1 MDELKIGVVESRFA
15 DLVWSNEPLSSG
27 KLVEICNKELGWK
40 KSTTYTVLKKLSLRG
55 IFCNDGGIVK
65 ALMTRDEF
73 YGIQSRQFVDE
84 NFDGSLPSFIAA
96 FAAGKKISEEESKQI
111 KKLVD
116 ELCGDNHD

>member
-40 KSTTYTVLKKLSLRG
+40 KSSTYTVLKKLSLRG

-65 ALMTRDEF
+65 RYVAE
-73 YGIQSRQFVDE
+73 YYY
-84 NFDGSLPSFIAA
+84 N
-96 FAAGKKISEEESKQI
+96 
-111 KKLVD
+111 
-116 ELCGDNHD
+116 N